1 MNSRPSPLDLF
12 WKTLLFYFL
21 LVVVLRLMGKR
32 ELARL
37 SPLDLVVTIMI
48 ADAAIIA
55 IEEDRYPVWTGLI
68 PVATIALAEI
78 GLSWGMLKS
87 ETLKR
92 WVEGTPTLVISRGK
106 IKEEE
111 LRSLRYNLDEL
122 LSQLRE
128 KNVPDPRDVEFA
140 LMEPGG
146 KLSVF
151 PKAEKRPA
159 TPQDLALAPPPTE
172 LAIPLIRDGVVDEK
186 ALKEVGKDLE
196 WLAAQIRAHGLAG
209 PQEVFLLTVDGKG
222 HLFLQPKRSKGE
234 KLEPSPPGG
243 GS

>member
-1 MNSRPSPLDLF
+1 MGSRPSPLGLF
-12 WKTLLFYFL
+12 WKTLFFYFL
-21 LVVVLRLMGKR
+21 LVLVLMGKR

-55 IEEDRYPVWTGLI
+55 IEEDRYPVWTGII

-87 ETLKR
+87 ERIRR
-92 WVEGTPTLVISRGK
+92 WVEGTPALVISRGE
-106 IKEEE
+106 IDEEK

-128 KNVPDPRDVEFA
+128 KQIPDPREVEFA
-140 LMEPGG
+140 VLETGG

-159 TPQDLALAPPPTE
+159 TPQDLGMAPPPTD
-172 LAIPLIRDGVVDEK
+172 LAIPLVRDGTVDEK
-186 ALKEVGKDLE
+186 ALKEAGKSRE
-196 WLAAQIRAHGLAG
+196 WLEAQIQAHGLKG
-209 PQEVFLLTVDGKG
+209 PGDVFLLTVDGKG
-222 HLFLQPKRSKGE
+222 TVFLQPKAKAG
-234 KLEPSPPGG
+234 KPGPSPPGG